1 MCWSWS
7 GRKLSGRGLRRRRA
21 PGARRRLAVG
31 AVLELEECGVTL
43 VAARGKVRGAGAG
56 VESLCR
62 AASEVL
68 ASEVPGS
75 GVQLEPSG
83 AGRLWAA
90 FDAGGAGRGLR

>member
-1 MCWSWS
+1 MRRNPG
-7 GRKLSGRGLRRRRA
+7 GRQGQ
-21 PGARRRLAVG
+21 
-31 AVLELEECGVTL
+31 
-43 VAARGKVRGAGAG
+43 VRGAGAG

-83 AGRLWAA
+83 AEGCGQLSMR
-90 FDAGGAGRGLR
+90 GAGRGLR